1 MNSTTAKKLSA
12 ILASIA
18 LVLTGTLFTGVS
30 PSAAATQPR
39 GEVNYGPLRFPTPK
53 QVGLGNGWKVKTA
66 AIGTGNYVSK
76 SCRVAT
82 KCTVLSWAGPSKI
95 GIFQTAAF
103 RMSKPDV
110 KFLVDNY
117 KRQAREKKIKIVTKR
132 TGKTITY
139 SARETN
145 KTGTTITA
153 LSVYNQV
160 RVGQAAIGLE
170 HRASK
175 TLKRNGSVDKTR
187 AIASYLSNP
196 ANGRVSKVKIVPN

>member
-117 KRQAREKKIKIVTKR
+117 KRQAREKKSKSSRSALAKPSPTPRVKQTKPELQSQR
-132 TGKTITY
+132 FLFTI
-139 SARETN
+139 RF
-145 KTGTTITA
+145 
-153 LSVYNQV
+153 V
-160 RVGQAAIGLE
+160 
-170 HRASK
+170 
-175 TLKRNGSVDKTR
+175 
-187 AIASYLSNP
+187 
-196 ANGRVSKVKIVPN
+196 